1 MEFSTYNPCL
11 LVTLLESKCFGVIE
25 MQTDDTLGFG
35 DKAFTTKKSKKLI
48 FAAKEKQFLTP
59 DNAFL
64 FNKCILTLV
73 GDTLRLRQKNQ
84 GKKLEK
90 ATNSP
95 TYVQQRAREAYIAT
109 ICQPEASFNLLAA
122 AQVTDPGKKE
132 IAKLNRRIN
141 WQRKNLD
148 RRLNYVLIDLNT
160 MKLFVII
167 NALFANNADLTL
179 QLEYIVILGNKTII
193 EKSFIL
199 TGNIVH

>member
-11 LVTLLESKCFGVIE
+11 LVTLLESKCFGVVG
-25 MQTDDTLGFG
+25 MQTDDIFGLG
-35 DKAFTTKKSKKLI
+35 DEAFTTKKSKELV

-64 FNKCILTLV
+64 FNGCIITLV
-73 GDTLRLRQKNQ
+73 GDILRLRQKNQ

-95 TYVQQRAREAYIAT
+95 TYVQQRARGAYIAT
-109 ICQPEASFNLLAA
+109 ICQPEASFDLSAA
-122 AQVTDPGKKE
+122 AQVTDSGKEE

-148 RRLNYVLIDLNT
+148 RGLNYILIDLNI

-167 NALFANNADLTL
+167 NASFANNADLIL
-179 QLEYIVILGNKTII
+179 QLEYVVIFGNETII
-193 EKSFIL
+193 KKSFIL